1 MLTGILFDISINAPH
16 FISGLN
22 TGTAPPCRY
31 RSFSGSPG
39 PSGDA
44 KVYLR
49 ELSIG
54 KIGETTMVKLTADM
68 KEAFSRMKVFPLAT
82 ASRDGTPN
90 VIPVGIAEL
99 IDDETVWFVDN
110 FMNKTLTNFRTN
122 PKVAFYI
129 WGPEIK
135 GCFQCKG
142 VVAIK
147 NSGMEYDAMKA
158 KLNIKNPALP
168 ARSLIIVKITEI
180 FECKP
185 GPTAGSKLL

>member
-1 MLTGILFDISINAPH
+1 
-16 FISGLN
+16 
-22 TGTAPPCRY
+22 
-31 RSFSGSPG
+31 
-39 PSGDA
+39 
-44 KVYLR
+44 
-49 ELSIG
+49 
-54 KIGETTMVKLTADM
+54 MVKLTADM
-68 KEAFSRMKVFPLAT
+68 KEAFSKMKVFPLAT

-99 IDDETVWFVDN
+99 VDDETVWFVDN

-122 PKVAFYI
+122 PKVAFYL
-129 WGPEIK
+129 WGSEIK

-147 NSGMEYDAMKA
+147 TSGKEFDQMKA

-168 ARSLIIVKITEI
+168 ARSLIVVKITEV

-185 GPTAGSKLL
+185 GPTAGAKLI

>member
-1 MLTGILFDISINAPH
+1 MA
-16 FISGLN
+16 
-22 TGTAPPCRY
+22 
-31 RSFSGSPG
+31 
-39 PSGDA
+39 
-44 KVYLR
+44 
-49 ELSIG
+49 
-54 KIGETTMVKLTADM
+54 KIGETTMAKLTADM
-68 KEAFSRMKVFPLAT
+68 KEAFAKMKVFPLAS
-82 ASRDGTPN
+82 ASKDGTPN

-129 WGPEIK
+129 WGPDIK

-142 VVAIK
+142 VVAIRT
-147 NSGMEYDAMKA
+147 SGKEYDQMKA

-168 ARSLIIVKITEI
+168 ARSLIVVKITEI

-185 GPTAGSKLL
+185 GPTAGAKIL

>member
-1 MLTGILFDISINAPH
+1 
-16 FISGLN
+16 
-22 TGTAPPCRY
+22 
-31 RSFSGSPG
+31 
-39 PSGDA
+39 
-44 KVYLR
+44 
-49 ELSIG
+49 
-54 KIGETTMVKLTADM
+54 MVKLTADM
-68 KEAFSRMKVFPLAT
+68 KEAFAKMKVFPLAT

-99 IDDETVWFVDN
+99 VDDETVWFVDN
-110 FMNKTLTNFRTN
+110 FMNKTLSNFRTN
-122 PKVAFYI
+122 PKVAFYL

-142 VVAIK
+142 VVSIK
-147 NSGMEYDAMKA
+147 TSGNDYDAMKA

-168 ARSLIIVKITEI
+168 ARSLVIVKITEI